1 MPLQEHS
8 AALLAAAEVLPMK
21 NAFAI
26 AKKELNIYFAT
37 PIAYVMFTLFVVI
50 GSYFFLR
57 LLGAYEQASL
67 MYMRFNAPEMMN
79 RLNFQDAIFRALFG
93 NLGVILIFVV
103 PFLTMRLLAEEKKQ
117 KTIELLYSTP
127 ITPGQ
132 IVWGKYLAALAILIC
147 TLAFTLLYPALVQ
160 IVAKD
165 PNGVEWRSI
174 FLGYAGLFLLGAA
187 YMALGLFIS
196 SLTESQVVA
205 ALITFVVLLMSWII
219 GWIASEAEGWVR
231 DFVTYVAS
239 VSHLDSFSKGTL
251 ELKDV
256 VYFLSIVILGLFAT
270 NRAVEAHRWS

>member
-1 MPLQEHS
+1 
-8 AALLAAAEVLPMK
+8 MK

-67 MYMRFNAPEMMN
+67 MYMRFNSPEMMN

-103 PFLTMRLLAEEKKQ
+103 PFLTMRLVAEEKKQ

-127 ITPGQ
+127 VTPGQ
-132 IVWGKYLAALAILIC
+132 IVWGKYLAALAILVC

-160 IVAKD
+160 LVAKD
-165 PNGVEWRSI
+165 PNGV
-174 FLGYAGLFLLGAA
+174 
-187 YMALGLFIS
+187 
-196 SLTESQVVA
+196 QVVA
-205 ALITFVVLLMSWII
+205 ALITFVVLLMTWII
-219 GWIASEAEGWVR
+219 GWTAAETEGPTR
-231 DFVTYVAS
+231 ELVTYLSS
-239 VSHLDSFSKGTL
+239 VSHLDSFSKGTVD
-251 ELKDV
+251 LKDV
-256 VYFLSIVILGLFAT
+256 VYFLSICALGLFAT
-270 NRAVEAHRWS
+270 HRAVEAHRWS

>member
-1 MPLQEHS
+1 
-8 AALLAAAEVLPMK
+8 MK

-67 MYMRFNAPEMMN
+67 MYMRFNSPEMMN

-93 NLGVILIFVV
+93 NMGVILIFVV
-103 PFLTMRLLAEEKKQ
+103 PFLTMRLVAEEKKQ

-127 ITPGQ
+127 VTPGQ
-132 IVWGKYLAALAILIC
+132 IVWGKYLAAL
-147 TLAFTLLYPALVQ
+147 TMLYPALVQ
-160 IVAKD
+160 LVARD
-165 PNGVEWRSI
+165 AQGVEWRSI

-205 ALITFVVLLMSWII
+205 ALITFVVLLMTWII
-219 GWIASEAEGWVR
+219 GWTAAETEGATREV
-231 DFVTYVAS
+231 VTYLSS
-239 VSHLDSFSKGTL
+239 VSHLDSFSKGTID
-251 ELKDV
+251 LKDL
-256 VYFLSIVILGLFAT
+256 VYFLSICALGLFAT
-270 NRAVEAHRWS
+270 HRAIEAHRWS